1 MPCSRYPLVLSL
13 ERIQYSVLTFRL
25 ITPYEQ
31 ALLCGFLMETAWWL
45 SVRYLTADLKAI
57 VLVLSMTMKVISII
71 KYQAEVILGWRVGI
85 SM

>member
-1 MPCSRYPLVLSL
+1 MSSL
-13 ERIQYSVLTFRL
+13 EHIYYSVLTFRL

-57 VLVLSMTMKVISII
+57 VLVLSMTTKDLERQVSGRRDCKLEAVVRI
-71 KYQAEVILGWRVGI
+71 
-85 SM
+85 